1 MGLRA
6 PWHADGMSLPI
17 TLITGSEQVLVDRAI
32 VEARREARD
41 RDGADPDRRVVSAA
55 DDDAVPAL
63 AEALGP
69 TLFGDPAL
77 VIVTE
82 FDQVDDA
89 LWRIIEG
96 AIADPPGALSLV
108 VHHPGGV
115 KGKKY
120 LTALRAAGARDVSC
134 AALKKGR
141 PTQDFLLEE
150 VRRLGRKATPSALQA
165 LYEAVG
171 HDLALLLGAIAQ
183 LCSDVEADP
192 IDDDAVARY
201 FVGIADIQGYRISDA
216 VWERRPVDALRDVR
230 WMAESSGRAG
240 VGPAVTAM
248 LSSGL
253 RSLVRVQGLPPGISD
268 ADAMQETGIRFDW
281 QLRNARHR
289 AKRWRADRLAAATVR
304 LADLDVA
311 VKGGLREG
319 DALDVDQKAH
329 VLETYVVETAA
340 RVDQ

>member
-1 MGLRA
+1 
-6 PWHADGMSLPI
+6 MSLPI
-17 TLITGSEQVLVDRAI
+17 TLITGSEHVLVDRAI
-32 VEARREARD
+32 ADARREARE
-41 RDGADPDRRVVSAA
+41 REGSDPERRIVSAGSE
-55 DDDAVPAL
+55 DAVSAL

-96 AIADPPGALSLV
+96 AIADPPPALALV

-120 LTALRAAGARDVSC
+120 LTALRAAGTRDVAC

-141 PTQDFLLEE
+141 QTQDFLLEE
-150 VRRLGRKATPSALQA
+150 VRRHGRRATPAALQG

-171 HDLALLLGAIAQ
+171 HDLSLLLGAIAQ
-183 LCSDVEADP
+183 LCSDVETDP
-192 IDDDAVARY
+192 IDEEVVARY
-201 FVGIADIQGYRISDA
+201 FRGIADVQGYRISDA

-248 LSSGL
+248 LSGGL
-253 RSLVRVQGLPPGISD
+253 RSLVRVQGLPPGISE

-281 QLRNARHR
+281 QLRNARNR
-289 AKRWRADRLAAATVR
+289 AKRWRPDRLAAATVR

-311 VKGGLREG
+311 MKGGLREG
-319 DALDVDQKAH
+319 EALDVDQKAH

-340 RVDQ
+340 RVDE